1 MFRQIILVLALLCA
15 VVSVSSMAA
24 PAKKPVFT
32 AKKPVAKAAPSAGKK
47 TPFIPEGVKIPK
59 VGAWGG
65 RPDPTPEMQKP
76 QESGFFNAAWRYGRQ

>member
-24 PAKKPVFT
+24 PAKKPV

-47 TPFIPEGVKIPK
+47 TSFIPEGVKIPK

-76 QESGFFNAAWRYGRQ
+76 EESGFFNAAWRYGRK